1 MKAWLHLTLK
11 TVLPRGTRNQ
21 RLNQLNRY
29 RGDSLGLAKQ
39 SVYAVAAEYRYHTIQ
54 SFNKY
59 LVAGEMGV
67 VIFCYAAFT
76 GPTALFAIIASIL
89 IALAF
94 RNAYTHYDLGRL
106 QKEPLPRSQY
116 CVDSAGDSVTL
127 MVVLLATQTLAL
139 KYSPS
144 LALPWP
150 ELVRG
155 TTICVPVLSFMR
167 MVLRPMPEPEPERE
181 FSRRSAIYIYIR
193 SSLFNVLWMLSF
205 YGLIVQDVT
214 EDPASKMDWLRGA
227 VPLLTFGL
235 LIIFGRNGL
244 IRRDT
249 VMTLFTCPRKQLLM
263 RLKETL
269 LQPVKPGQAGF
280 WICVS
285 FEFMLFAE
293 LAVSMATGV
302 WPWLSGQ
309 QHGGGFVQVAA
320 HLIAFGTSVVSWRYL
335 KQSNYAAA
343 DAIQKAI
350 DALPVH
356 A

>member
-1 MKAWLHLTLK
+1 MKPWLSLTLK
-11 TVLPRGTRNQ
+11 TILPRGTRNQ

-59 LVAGEMGV
+59 LVAAEMGV

-76 GPTALFAIIASIL
+76 GPTALFAIIASVL

-94 RNAYTHYDLGRL
+94 RNAYTHLDLWRL
-106 QKEPLPRSQY
+106 QQEPPPRSQY
-116 CVDSAGDSVTL
+116 CVDTAGDSVTL

-155 TTICVPVLSFMR
+155 TTICVPVIGFMR
-167 MVLRPMPEPEPERE
+167 MVLRPTTGPDPEKR
-181 FSRRSAIYIYIR
+181 FSRLSAIYIYIR
-193 SSLFNVLWMLSF
+193 ICVFNILWMLCF
-205 YGLIVQDVT
+205 YGLIAQDVT
-214 EDPASKMDWLRGA
+214 DDPNSKMDWLRGG
-227 VPLLTFGL
+227 VPLVTFVF

-249 VMTLFTCPRKQLLM
+249 VMTLFTCPRKQLLR

-269 LQPVKPGQAGF
+269 LQPVKPGKPGF

-285 FEFMLFAE
+285 IEFILFAE

-309 QHGGGFVQVAA
+309 QHGGGFLQVAA
-320 HLIAFGTSVVSWRYL
+320 HLIAFGTAVVSWRYL
-335 KQSNYAAA
+335 KQANYDAA
-343 DAIQKAI
+343 DAVQKAI
-350 DALPVH
+350 DTVKV
-356 A
+356 

>member
-1 MKAWLHLTLK
+1 MKPWLRLTLK
-11 TVLPRGTRNQ
+11 TILPRDTRNQ

-29 RGDSLGLAKQ
+29 RGDSVGLAKQ
-39 SVYAVAAEYRYHTIQ
+39 SIYAVAAEYRHHTIQ

-59 LVAGEMGV
+59 LVAAELGV

-106 QKEPLPRSQY
+106 QKEPLPRAQY

-155 TTICVPVLSFMR
+155 TTICVPVIAFMR
-167 MVLRPMPEPEPERE
+167 MVLRPMPEPEPERK
-181 FSRRSAIYIYIR
+181 FSRRCAIYIYIR
-193 SSLFNVLWMLSF
+193 SCMFNILWMLAF
-205 YGLIVQDVT
+205 YGLLAQDVT
-214 EDPASKMDWLRGA
+214 DDPNSKMDWLRGA
-227 VPLLTFGL
+227 VPLLTFGF

-249 VMTLFTCPRKQLLM
+249 VMTLFTCPRKQRLR

-269 LQPVKPGQAGF
+269 LQPVKRGEPGF

-285 FEFMLFAE
+285 LEFMVFAE
-293 LAVSMATGV
+293 LAVSMGTGV

-309 QHGGGFVQVAA
+309 QHSGGFLQVAA
-320 HLIAFGTSVVSWRYL
+320 HLIAFGTSVVTWKYI

-343 DAIQKAI
+343 EAIQKAI
-350 DALPVH
+350 DAVEVY